1 MTPFDPADCSPPG
14 SSVHGILQARRLEW
28 VAISS
33 SGESSRL
40 REQTH
45 VCCVSRTGRRVF
57 TTEPR
62 GSPGVRCRLSFIR
75 HCSCSRGIRSCYLI
89 TSRRLHLQMPSH
101 WALGFQNEE
110 YTIIQTIFKWKKKGK
125 FRECWV
131 LFTLKS
137 LSHVCVCVYLYVCVC
152 MCLYAYACMYLCLY
166 TYFWQDA

>member
-1 MTPFDPADCSPPG
+1 MSARSSEDPFLDAGLCAHLLEEAGSSFGPVCLCSPTDCGPPA
-14 SSVHGILQARRLEW
+14 SSILGLLQARRLEW

-101 WALGFQNEE
+101 WALGFRNEE

-125 FRECWV
+125 FREC
-131 LFTLKS
+131 
-137 LSHVCVCVYLYVCVC
+137 
-152 MCLYAYACMYLCLY
+152 
-166 TYFWQDA
+166 